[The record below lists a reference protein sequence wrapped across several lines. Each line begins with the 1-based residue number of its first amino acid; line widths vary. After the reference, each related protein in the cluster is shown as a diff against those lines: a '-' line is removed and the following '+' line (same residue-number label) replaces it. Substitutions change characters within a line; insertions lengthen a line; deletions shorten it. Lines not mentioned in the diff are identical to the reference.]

1 MRAEIFMALMNDAEE
16 DVERY
21 QSIMQISDP
30 TDKIEVEAKFMNYLE
45 EEISYND
52 KVTQVYSEIHFESS
66 NIIYEIAIEIKGKQE
81 RVIN

>member
-66 NIIYEIAIEIKGKQE
+66 NIIYEIAIEIKGKQG
-81 RVIN
+81 RIIN

>member
-21 QSIMQISDP
+21 QSIMQISNLN
-30 TDKIEVEAKFMNYLE
+30 DKIEVEAKFMNYLE
-45 EEISYND
+45 EEILYND

-81 RVIN
+81 RIIN

>member
-30 TDKIEVEAKFMNYLE
+30 TDKIEVEAKFMNYL
-45 EEISYND
+45 
-52 KVTQVYSEIHFESS
+52 
-66 NIIYEIAIEIKGKQE
+66 
-81 RVIN
+81 

>member
-66 NIIYEIAIEIKGKQE
+66 NIIYEIAIEIKGKQA
-81 RVIN
+81 RIIN

>member
-45 EEISYND
+45 EEILYND

>member
-1 MRAEIFMALMNDAEE
+1 MMAEIFMALMNDAEE

>member
-81 RVIN
+81 RIIN

>member
-81 RVIN
+81 RTIN

>member
-45 EEISYND
+45 EEILYND

-81 RVIN
+81 RIIN